1 MPYRPRHPTTL
12 RARLSGPRLPR
23 RSGRPWDTNRIGKEA
38 RDAQPR
44 LDLRARPRHRP
55 RRREEEPP
63 CATATGPE
71 RASGSPVPAVAGC
84 GRGASA
90 PRTAPGDQ
98 SVAGVRRPGP
108 ASTDGTDTARADGV
122 GAAGVGEAEG
132 GIGATAI

>member
-1 MPYRPRHPTTL
+1 RTPRSTPLPYTTL
-12 RARLSGPRLPR
+12 SDLDDGR
-23 RSGRPWDTNRIGKEA
+23 RSHH
-38 RDAQPR
+38 AQPR
-44 LDLRARPRHRP
+44 LDLK
-55 RRREEEPP
+55 
-63 CATATGPE
+63 

-132 GIGATAI
+132 GIGATAIRTVLRPARLAS